1 MKNKLVL
8 LFILLSSFAFSQV
21 SVEPNHIGSKDKFKK
36 GAVDKFKKT
45 TTVFVLSSIYDK
57 EEYEEI
63 LGEIWTVT
71 PFLVVNKEDFNL
83 NDFLTNEYSF
93 VDITAERLVIRKKYT
108 TVTKLFMYMQLYSFD
123 YEKLLPKLDKM
134 KESLAKKSVEKRNKK
149 INKLLNK
156 YRKEYAVVMLHLKDD
171 LIKKA
176 VSEPINNLVRS
187 IYYKDVF
194 YNYNLGML
202 KNYFQKVNNT
212 LSKNETAWLYDKDY
226 KKELKNL
233 TTQTLFVPEY
243 ITIRYDGFSGKDSD
257 KNNKKV
263 KAALDKYKYKY
274 EIIKPEK
281 LTERILSGEEFY
293 YLRYVRVNAERFL
306 QVVNAKTGEIVYQD
320 YMIGLFSYN
329 LKPKYFKELNAKI
342 EKAKKGSRFK

>member
-8 LFILLSSFAFSQV
+8 LFILLSSVAFSQV
-21 SVEPNHIGSKDKFKK
+21 SVEPNHVGSKDNFKK
-36 GAVDKFKKT
+36 GAIDKLKKT
-45 TTVFVLSSIYDK
+45 TTVFVLSSVYDK

-63 LGEIWTVT
+63 LDEIWTIT

-93 VDITAERLVIRKKYT
+93 TNFAAEKLVIEGNLT
-108 TVTKLFMYMQLYSFD
+108 TATRLSVYLQFYSFD
-123 YEKLLPKLDKM
+123 YEKLLPKLEKM
-134 KESLAKKSVEKRNKK
+134 KKSLAGKSVEKRNEK
-149 INKLLNK
+149 IEKLLKKNQ
-156 YRKEYAVVMLHLKDD
+156 KEYAVIMLHLKDNF
-171 LIKKA
+171 IEKA
-176 VSEPINNLVRS
+176 VSEPLENIVSS

-212 LSKNETAWLYDKDY
+212 LVKNETAWLYDKDY

-243 ITIRYDGFSGKDSD
+243 ITIRYDGFSGEDSEM
-257 KNNKKV
+257 NNKKV
-263 KAALDKYKYKY
+263 IEALDKYQYNY
-274 EIIKPEK
+274 EIIKPKK

-306 QVVNAKTGEIVYQD
+306 QVVNSKTGEIVYQD
-320 YMIGLFSYN
+320 YMIGIFSYN

-342 EKAKKGSRFK
+342 KKAKKGSRFK